1 MDAVELGRSL
11 FAGVLA
17 RKISSTRQPLV
28 IAGAAASVVTLLLVL
43 LLDGG
48 WRWLAVAG
56 FVLAV
61 AATVTIWLVGTFALL
76 LVRRVVSADQ
86 RDLSG
91 AGDAVDQAV
100 DELDLPT
107 GPVSALRL
115 LWRLRRGVGE
125 EVDRV
130 RDIGEEL
137 IARLD

>member
-28 IAGAAASVVTLLLVL
+28 IASGAASVVTLVLVL
-43 LLDGG
+43 ILDGG
-48 WRWLAVAG
+48 WRWLAVAA
-56 FVLAV
+56 FVLA
-61 AATVTIWLVGTFALL
+61 ALATMTIWLVGTFALL

>member
-28 IAGAAASVVTLLLVL
+28 IAGAATSVVTLLLVL
-43 LLDGG
+43 ILDGG

-56 FVLAV
+56 FVLAGL
-61 AATVTIWLVGTFALL
+61 ATVTIWLVGTFALL